1 MLVDVRQQ
9 EKVLLYENLLAIS
22 AAEEASAVAFLRKEY
37 DTEKWGYPHNAPSF
51 NAEAA
56 LWAAKLVY
64 RTAQL
69 ILYRKQR
76 PDELDMYLTPFPFP
90 IDASAI
96 LSADI
101 ILRFMP
107 DLLEELDSIDPD
119 DELLPKLREVSYPW
133 SYSLMPLAEPEEE
146 VLQPMLSNPCAVQLL
161 IDRIWKGKHRE
172 WAQHPQIEKLLK
184 DQAGMYGSHFLK
196 NMMTHDLS

>member
-1 MLVDVRQQ
+1 MLVDIRQQ

-22 AAEEASAVAFLRKEY
+22 VAEEEGAVAFLSKEY
-37 DTEKWGYPHNAPSF
+37 EAEKLGYPHNAPPF
-51 NAEAA
+51 NSDAA

-76 PDELDMYLTPFPFP
+76 PEELDVYLGTFPFP

-101 ILRFMP
+101 ILRFMS

-119 DELLPKLREVSYPW
+119 DELLPRLREVSYPW

-146 VLQPMLSNPCAVQLL
+146 TLQTMLSNPCAAQLL
-161 IDRIWKGKHRE
+161 VDRVWKGRHRR